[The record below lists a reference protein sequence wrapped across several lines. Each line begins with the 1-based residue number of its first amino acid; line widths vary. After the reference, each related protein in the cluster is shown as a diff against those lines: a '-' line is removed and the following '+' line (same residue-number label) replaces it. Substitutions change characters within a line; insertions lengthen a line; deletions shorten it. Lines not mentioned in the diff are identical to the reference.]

1 MFRTHIC
8 EYPVQQPAACTKACT
23 SIFPHASTRRATVL
37 DVSSSP
43 LTNFGPPPIFSWSP
57 LHVLRNRMP
66 RWKYCRVQLE
76 GEYQVDRLLAT
87 RAGRTG
93 REFLVRWKDY
103 DHYGDTYVQKAEAR
117 SIGLR
122 SPASSSF
129 PLLCTHGAR
138 ATDQGLRKVTTR
150 HEGGPS
156 PAWGAPRGHAA
167 PHQRTKRRPPRSKNS
182 LIQVR
187 TGDLPHVKR
196 T

>member
-1 MFRTHIC
+1 MEI
-8 EYPVQQPAACTKACT
+8 
-23 SIFPHASTRRATVL
+23 
-37 DVSSSP
+37 SSS
-43 LTNFGPPPIFSWSP
+43 
-57 LHVLRNRMP
+57 LR
-66 RWKYCRVQLE
+66 RVQLE

-138 ATDQGLRKVTTR
+138 AR
-150 HEGGPS
+150 
-156 PAWGAPRGHAA
+156 
-167 PHQRTKRRPPRSKNS
+167 RTKVYAR
-182 LIQVR
+182 
-187 TGDLPHVKR
+187 
-196 T
+196 